1 MDIAYD
7 LKNKSISNIY
17 INSTYTAGTS
27 NSIHICFDSV
37 GLQKALINGAGI
49 YLRNE
54 SELLFYDQKAVDTI
68 ISLNSDPEIEKFLS
82 NGIKPDETFN
92 NSLIGMEVNKAI
104 KTGLAIM
111 ANNKGR

>member
-1 MDIAYD
+1 MIMIV
-7 LKNKSISNIY
+7 N
-17 INSTYTAGTS
+17 T
-27 NSIHICFDSV
+27 
-37 GLQKALINGAGI
+37 
-49 YLRNE
+49 
-54 SELLFYDQKAVDTI
+54 TI
-68 ISLNSDPEIEKFLS
+68 IYKTIVNSDPEIEKFLS